1 MKPRLGIVE
10 LGLTALV
17 GVGGWAVWTD
27 ARQAAARQQIFGAE
41 ITLQDSD
48 RVPAEPLAKAVRPSA
63 YSTISER
70 NLFTA
75 ERGTLPPA
83 TPRPARQT
91 SADPLPVLSGIA
103 DLGNGP
109 AALLATRP
117 GEKARWV
124 AAGQRVGTYRL
135 EAIQGDLLTFSFR
148 GQTVSVSAK
157 DLQDEN
163 RRRAVRPRAAS
174 PRPAGRISSL
184 SNGPSNSRPSRGR
197 YRIGAEF
204 RPGRFAADA
213 TDGAGDGTVYE
224 GYVRRVRQSPFGAQ
238 HWWEK
243 QE

>member
-1 MKPRLGIVE
+1 MKSRLGIVE

-17 GVGGWAVWTD
+17 GVCGWAVWTD
-27 ARQAAARQQIFGAE
+27 ARQAATRQRIFGTE
-41 ITLQDSD
+41 ITLQGSD
-48 RVPAEPLAKAVRPSA
+48 RVLAEPLAKAVRPSA

-70 NLFTA
+70 NLFTT
-75 ERGTLPPA
+75 ERGTRPPS
-83 TPRPARQT
+83 TPQSARQ
-91 SADPLPVLSGIA
+91 APAGPLPVLSGIA

-109 AALLATRP
+109 AALLATQP
-117 GEKARWV
+117 GEKASWV
-124 AAGQRVGTYRL
+124 AAGQRVGSYRL
-135 EAIQGDLLTFSFR
+135 EAIQGELLTFSFR
-148 GQTVSVSAK
+148 GQTVSVTAK
-157 DLQDEN
+157 ELQDED
-163 RRRAVRPRAAS
+163 RRRAAS
-174 PRPAGRISSL
+174 PRAASSRPAAQISNLRS
-184 SNGPSNSRPSRGR
+184 GPSNSRPRRGR